1 MTTSTWKIYKNTNIL
16 PDKNFKVDSLED
28 YLSSLS
34 SSNKEELT
42 KMQYIKHSLSLVVD
56 VAKPQA
62 SLDFFSN
69 TNNMNYMSIQNVG
82 EDTYCVYYF
91 ILRKIWLSS
100 GAIRLVLKMD
110 TLNTYTAERGSY
122 VVSNRTLVDREHK
135 DRFGLFM
142 VIGSTYDDGFI
153 DNDVIFNKQKILEL
167 TGQSHLEFDHNNV
180 TIKWFNNQTHKFVD
194 EYSLTCA
201 EIRTDDGQVKIYG
214 YDNDDNKVL
223 RMGINLDQL
232 PDYYYLSWRTNESYD
247 DFTCAEI
254 GDDIYKIY
262 DEYFTTKIKRTID
275 MYGEGLTPILLK
287 TGSLKINDKNLG
299 DVNWYLV
306 YKNRDDIEATD
317 FNQVNPVECFIVQD
331 NPINVSFTGGNVIS
345 VAQLEDGKIYYIR
358 KPTWDESAVTPNDVS
373 IEDDNGNTQQTF
385 ISSSTRQMIYFYK
398 SGNDIVWGTLAGS
411 SGFSWSAVYSEI
423 GKTKYLIPDTNP
435 CLVGVSSSL
444 LECVTQTDY
453 EDITT
458 ESYMTLASSSVQI
471 DGIDDV
477 DRTSAKMIKIIK
489 LPYCP
494 IPMTKTGSV
503 YSFDSSK
510 FEYKVTD
517 EITGIAFKD
526 LNMSLLRTIET
537 FTLNPYYEIEDLDFT
552 NVSAYDKYQS
562 KFESKL
568 LHSDFYQKKFVYDS
582 FSYTFKLEF
591 ADVYNDIPQFLNFKF
606 KMTTTI
612 NSKFLYQFDET
623 ILSYATEDYERSLP
637 VARNNEM
644 ALYNN
649 QYINYLRTGF
659 NYDVK
664 SKNRQE
670 FASVVGTGLQLV
682 GAIAS
687 FATAGVTG
695 GMGIATG
702 IGLLT
707 STTMSAI
714 NTANTIAQSEQNI
727 QARMTQARAQAT
739 NVSGSDDVDLMSY
752 YAGNRPRMMTYELS
766 PKMKQ
771 AMLDVFHY
779 NGYISGEMKV
789 PNFTGR
795 IWFNFI
801 SCDII
806 FSEVRNIP
814 DDCLED
820 LKTLFKD
827 GVVVMHKYDNQ
838 WNWNRQNE
846 NWENFIA
853 EEVL

>member
-1 MTTSTWKIYKNTNIL
+1 MTTSTWKLYKNSKIL

-28 YLSSLS
+28 YLETLT
-34 SSNKEELT
+34 KEEFL
-42 KMQYIKHSLSLVVD
+42 KMQHIKHGLSISVD
-56 VAKPQA
+56 INKTQA
-62 SLDFFSN
+62 TLDFFNSA
-69 TNNMNYMSIQNVG
+69 NNYNYISIQNVG
-82 EDTYCVYYF
+82 DDTYPCYYF
-91 ILRKIWLSS
+91 ILRKVWLSN
-100 GAIRLVLKMD
+100 GAIRFILKMD
-110 TLNTYTAERGSY
+110 TLNTFTTERGSY
-122 VVSNRTLVDREHK
+122 SISNKTLVDREHK

-142 VIGSTYDDGFI
+142 VIGSTIDDGFI

-194 EYSLTCA
+194 EYSLVCA
-201 EIRTDDGQVKIYG
+201 EIRTDDGQIKIYG
-214 YDNDDNKVL
+214 YDNDDNVILKSV
-223 RMGINLDQL
+223 INLDQL
-232 PDYYYLSWRTNESYD
+232 PDYYYLSWRTNSSYD

-254 GDDIYKIY
+254 EDDIYKLY

-306 YKNRDDIEATD
+306 YKNRDDVEATD
-317 FNQVNPVECFIVQD
+317 FNQVNPVECYVIQD
-331 NPINVSFTGGNVIS
+331 NPINVTYTGGNVIA
-345 VAQLEDGKIYYIR
+345 VKDLEDGHLYYV
-358 KPTWDESAVTPNDVS
+358 KWDANVTLT
-373 IEDDNGNTQQTF
+373 DDQSRTG
-385 ISSSTRQMIYFYK
+385 STNETSTARYGLYFYK
-398 SGNDIVWGTLAGS
+398 SGNDIVWGETYGNQGDTPQYATL
-411 SGFSWSAVYSEI
+411 YTEI
-423 GKTKYLIPDTNP
+423 GRTKYLSSNVNPLIAGKSDSILHVLTPTEWTNET
-435 CLVGVSSSL
+435 S
-444 LECVTQTDY
+444 EVTL
-453 EDITT
+453 
-458 ESYMTLASSSVQI
+458 TLASSSVQI
-471 DGIDDV
+471 DGIDDI
-477 DRTSAKMIKIIK
+477 DRSSAKMIKIIK

-494 IPMTKTGSV
+494 IELTKSGSI

-510 FEYKVTD
+510 FEYKATD

-526 LNMSLLRTIET
+526 LNMSLLRSIET
-537 FTLNPYYEIEDLDFT
+537 LMLNPYYAIEDLDFT
-552 NVSAYDKYQS
+552 NVSPYDKYQS

-591 ADVYNDIPQFLNFKF
+591 ADVYNDIPQLFNFKF

-670 FASVVGTGLQLV
+670 VASVVGTGLQLV

-687 FATAGVTG
+687 FASAGVTG

-727 QARMTQARAQAT
+727 QARMTQARSQAT

-789 PNFTGR
+789 PNTTGR
-795 IWFNFI
+795 IWFNFV

-806 FSEVRNIP
+806 FSEVKNIP

-827 GVVVMHKYDNQ
+827 GVTYMHKYENE
-838 WNWNRQNE
+838 WNWERQYE
-846 NWENFIA
+846 NWEDFIA